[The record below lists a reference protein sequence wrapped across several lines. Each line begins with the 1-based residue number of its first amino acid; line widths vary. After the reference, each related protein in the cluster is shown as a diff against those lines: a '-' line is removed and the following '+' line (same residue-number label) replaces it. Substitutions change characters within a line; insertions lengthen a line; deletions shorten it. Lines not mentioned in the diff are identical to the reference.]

1 MESAIIMKL
10 LPGSNGFKKKSME
23 KNTQSEAL
31 WRIFEEQRVE
41 AEAVKD
47 RWFHWFVGNVVVLF
61 VLAVLVFFGL
71 VTGTGFAAASWLE
84 FAVAIPL
91 VYSAIFFH
99 AQHARAR
106 EYLEEYS
113 FKSLVAR
120 SLEDCRAFLREDADR
135 TKPDE
140 QKKYLDFMIGV
151 MHTLYTSPRE
161 AISKLPVKDEEDV
174 KVGVVEKLGDVFKKF
189 IPGM

>member
-1 MESAIIMKL
+1 METQT
-10 LPGSNGFKKKSME
+10 
-23 KNTQSEAL
+23 KNEAL
-31 WRIFEEQRVE
+31 WRMFEEQRAD
-41 AEAVKD
+41 AETAKD
-47 RWFHWFVGNVVVLF
+47 HWFYWFVGNIAILF

-106 EYLEEYS
+106 EYFEEYV
-113 FKSLVAR
+113 FKSLVAH
-120 SLEDCRAFLREDADR
+120 SLGECRTFLKEDIDRA
-135 TKPDE
+135 KPDE
-140 QKKYLDFMIGV
+140 QKKYLELMIGI
-151 MHTLYTSPRE
+151 MNGLYTSPRE
-161 AISKLPVKDEEDV
+161 AISKLPLKDEEDV

-189 IPGM
+189 IPGSM